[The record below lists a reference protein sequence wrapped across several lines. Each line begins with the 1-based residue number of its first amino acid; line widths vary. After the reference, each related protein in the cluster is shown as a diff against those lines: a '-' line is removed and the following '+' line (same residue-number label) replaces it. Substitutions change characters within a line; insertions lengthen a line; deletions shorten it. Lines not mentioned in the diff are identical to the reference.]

1 MARVDSWRR
10 GIGAGKGLLTIDWRW
25 MEGMHLENG
34 CSADRDR
41 GVRVMRLSWGVQVG
55 AAGTSCLGLT
65 YVGMGGRCGGIRGG
79 GVGVGNRK
87 GCRFGAGGLGTCSE
101 MRMVGWG
108 ELPGCA
114 GAVDL
119 GDENLCGVGFG
130 IWGRRDVGLGIR
142 GACGVGRWCGI
153 FGIGRLCGRELCTFG
168 GLK

>member
-1 MARVDSWRR
+1 
-10 GIGAGKGLLTIDWRW
+10 

-65 YVGMGGRCGGIRGG
+65 YVGMGGRCGGVRGG

-119 GDENLCGVGFG
+119 GDENLCGVG
-130 IWGRRDVGLGIR
+130 LEY
-142 GACGVGRWCGI
+142 GVGGMSVWG
-153 FGIGRLCGRELCTFG
+153 FEGHAVSVVGAVSLESGAFAAESFAL
-168 GLK
+168 LVA